1 MRTPFGGR
9 PLAIRRVR
17 PPSRL
22 NHSEPTVSQVKIVTD
37 SNAYLPNPDL
47 IEKLDIEV
55 VPLTVRIGGHSH
67 PERVNVT
74 DESFMKKLAKDPRGA
89 EIVTPTVAQMRELF
103 QTLGET
109 SDRIVCIHSSS
120 SLNDMAEVSRTAASG
135 FMGRQRIIVLDTLT
149 TSAGVGLIAEA
160 AARAAASDAPQ
171 AEVVRIIR
179 GMIPRMYALFFSDT
193 LEYLENW
200 DRLGPAQTM
209 LGTMLGVKPIATM
222 EDGDLI
228 PVEKVRNYGRAVDK
242 LYEFVAEF
250 SRINQLHLIQHDFE
264 TEAAQL
270 LERLETIYPNRE
282 FPVIGYAPSLAIHIG
297 PRAMGVVVY
306 EGTR

>member
-1 MRTPFGGR
+1 M
-9 PLAIRRVR
+9 
-17 PPSRL
+17 
-22 NHSEPTVSQVKIVTD
+22 SQVKIVTD

-47 IEKLDIEV
+47 IEELGIEV
-55 VPLTVRIGGHSH
+55 VPLTVRIGAHSY

-74 DESFMKKLAKDPRGA
+74 DENFLKKLAKDPKGA
-89 EIVTPTVAQMRELF
+89 EIATPSVAQMRELF
-103 QTLGET
+103 RTVGET
-109 SDRIVCIHSSS
+109 NDCIVCIHSSGA
-120 SLNDMAEVSRTAASG
+120 LNDIAAISQKAAAG

-149 TSAGVGLIAEA
+149 TSAGVGLIVEA
-160 AARAAASDAPQ
+160 AARAAADNAPQ
-171 AEVVRIIR
+171 AEVVRIVR
-179 GMIPRMYALFFSDT
+179 GMIPHMYALFFSDT
-193 LEYLENW
+193 LDYLEIW
-200 DRLGPAQTM
+200 DRLGSAQTM

-228 PVEKVRNYGRAVDK
+228 PVEKVRSYGRAVDK
-242 LYEFVAEF
+242 LYEFISEF

-282 FPVIGYAPSLAIHIG
+282 FPVIGYPPSLAVHIG
-297 PRAMGVVVY
+297 PKAMGVVVH